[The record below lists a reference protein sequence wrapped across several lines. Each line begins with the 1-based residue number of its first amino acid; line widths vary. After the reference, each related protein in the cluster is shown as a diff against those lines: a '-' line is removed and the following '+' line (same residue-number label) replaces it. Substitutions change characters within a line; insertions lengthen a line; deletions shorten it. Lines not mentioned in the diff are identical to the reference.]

1 MSHYIVPKNFDIF
14 VAEQFVESLTEPANN
29 LLYMFYG
36 NHLPFE
42 NDNNPPKPLNS
53 ISGTFHDVYDN
64 MIGGKKVRAQDL
76 AHVVPKYI
84 WESGTIYDEYDNK
97 TENLFTKKFY
107 VAVKE
112 GSYYNVFKCLDNN
125 KRSRSTQSP
134 LKSEFVQGDEI
145 YTTVTDGY
153 QWKYM
158 YSVSEATWDQFTTE
172 DFMPVVANSA
182 VSSSAIDGA
191 IYKISID
198 SAGQD
203 YSSYA
208 EGFITDTNIGGDDK
222 VIEVSGTTSLVL
234 TTVNASNT
242 FTKEEITTSFLEA
255 ILISDGGLGF
265 SNTDTI
271 NITGGSPT
279 VPATAT
285 LSTNSTGGI
294 TGINLTNKGK
304 SYQETPTITVTS
316 STNTAAAI
324 LTGRIKSST
333 AIVSNVD
340 GNTITITSVEGSIT
354 EADEITGAQSNAVAN
369 ISNVVRVGDL
379 LSPNSDFYKGSTL
392 YIDHG
397 TDAGQFATIDDYIV
411 TSQAKRIILNTSF
424 ATPLADD
431 SHFIISPKVEIVGDG
446 TGAAALARV
455 NKVLNA
461 NNIANVQMLSI
472 GSGYTYADISITGN
486 SGFVTNASSNSYLQ
500 TSANARAILSPCDGH
515 GFDAKR
521 ELFANRVGIS
531 VTFANTGGGVIS
543 ANNDYRQVG
552 IIRDPKFANG
562 VLTISS
568 SDTAAISGETITGTN
583 SLATAYVYS
592 ASATELLVSNIVGY
606 FETSE
611 NITGSAGA
619 NVVISTVDQPTT
631 YFRQT
636 YKYTGEVTTAQGLE
650 EDELITQGESQS
662 NAKVLIPLESGTGT
676 FEVTNQRNT
685 FLLSD
690 SATNT
695 DKYINGQTSEAQVK
709 LTSTS
714 LPQVVDGTG
723 EVLYLENF
731 TPVSRDNNQSE
742 TFRIIIEF

>member
-42 NDNNPPKPLNS
+42 NDNQPPEPVNS
-53 ISGTFHDVYDN
+53 VSGTFHEVYDN
-64 MIGGKKVRAQDL
+64 MIAGKKIRGEDL
-76 AHVVPKYI
+76 SHMIPKYM
-84 WESGTIYDEYDNK
+84 WESGTVYDEYDN
-97 TENLFTKKFY
+97 TTPNLYTKKFY

-112 GSYYNVFKCLDNN
+112 GSFYNVFKCLDNN
-125 KRSRSTQSP
+125 YGARSTQSP

-158 YSVSEATWDQFTTE
+158 YSVSESTWDQFAT
-172 DFMPVVANSA
+172 DDYMPVVANSQ
-182 VSSSAIDGA
+182 VSAAAIDGA
-191 IYKISID
+191 IYKIKIEG
-198 SAGQD
+198 AGQD

-208 EGFITDTNIGGDDK
+208 EGFITDTNVGGDPK
-222 VIEVSGTTSLVL
+222 VLEVSGTTSLVI
-234 TTVNASNT
+234 TTVGASNT
-242 FTKEEITTSFLEA
+242 FIKEEVSTSFLEA
-255 ILISDGGLGF
+255 ILVSDGGLGF

-271 NITGGSPT
+271 TISGGSPT
-279 VPATAT
+279 ESATASLT
-285 LSTNSTGGI
+285 TNSTGGI
-294 TGINLTNKGK
+294 VTVTITNKGK
-304 SYQETPTITVTS
+304 SYSSTPTINVTS
-316 STNTAAAI
+316 SSNTSAAV
-324 LTGRIKSST
+324 LTGRLGSTTGLVSS
-333 AIVSNVD
+333 VD
-340 GNTITITSVEGSIT
+340 GDAITLISVQGTITTD
-354 EADEITGAQSNAVAN
+354 DEITGAQSGAVAN
-369 ISNVVRVGDL
+369 ISNIVRVGDN

-397 TDAGQFATIDDYIV
+397 TGAGQYATIDDYIV
-411 TSQAKRIILNTSF
+411 TSQAKRIIINTAF
-424 ATPLADD
+424 NTGLADD
-431 SHFIISPKVEIVGDG
+431 SHFIISPKVNINGDG
-446 TGAAALARV
+446 TGAAAIARV

-486 SGFVTNASSNSYLQ
+486 SGFVTNSSSNSYLQ
-500 TSANARAILSPCDGH
+500 SSANARAILSPCDGH
-515 GFDAKR
+515 GSDVKR

-531 VTFANTGGGVIS
+531 ITFANTGGGIIA
-543 ANNDYRQVG
+543 ANNDFRQVG

-562 VLTISS
+562 TLTISS
-568 SDTAAISGETITGTN
+568 SDVSASAGETITGQTSN
-583 SLATAYVYS
+583 ATAYVYS
-592 ASATELLVSNIVGY
+592 ASATEILVSNIVGY
-606 FETSE
+606 FQSSE
-611 NITGSAGA
+611 NIKGTAGA
-619 NVVISTVDQPTT
+619 NLVISTVDQPTT

-636 YKYTGEVTTAQGLE
+636 YKYTGEVTTAQGLQ
-650 EDELITQGESQS
+650 EDELIVQGESQA
-662 NAKVLIPLESGTGT
+662 NARVLIPLETGTGT

-690 SATNT
+690 TATNT

-714 LPQVVDGTG
+714 LPQVVDGSG

-731 TPVSRDNNQSE
+731 TPISRDNNQSE